1 MLRKVVAKEIT
12 AVQASSAAYGIP
24 KQTLRDDL
32 NHLTAVLQFSS
43 VKELQKAYADEGTP
57 DRERILQA
65 IDAHKAPKSGPAAFL
80 SENEACILA
89 NLNDLDRLAGRGV
102 GRKDQGEMLREL
114 THMKGEAMMGVAVTD
129 TEKSQA
135 RRFLNAKCSPPFV
148 RNFATR
154 QVASVAED
162 GREKSHVKASPL
174 SRQRGI
180 ATNPIL
186 DLAMR
191 QKYRS
196 SDRQLASCVYV

>member
-1 MLRKVVAKEIT
+1 MPSNLEDETEERIRREALAVAFNEFAPSRHGAGYGIYTQDERRTVLCKVVAKEIT

-57 DRERILQA
+57 DCERILQA

-114 THMKGEAMMGVAVTD
+114 THMKGAAMMGVAVTD
-129 TEKSQA
+129 TEKTC
-135 RRFLNAKCSPPFV
+135 K
-148 RNFATR
+148 
-154 QVASVAED
+154 
-162 GREKSHVKASPL
+162 
-174 SRQRGI
+174 
-180 ATNPIL
+180 
-186 DLAMR
+186 
-191 QKYRS
+191 
-196 SDRQLASCVYV
+196 